1 MTRAKGALAVVTG
14 ASAGIGVELAKLAA
28 ADGYTPVLVARR
40 RERLDALASELA
52 ARHSVSP
59 RVVPLDL
66 AEPDAPERLREAV
79 GDQPVEILMNNAG
92 FGTWG
97 RFAGIPLERTTELL
111 RVNVEAPTRLS
122 RLLLDGMLAR
132 GRGFILN
139 VASTAAFQPGPG
151 MAAYY
156 ASKAYLLSLS
166 EALREEL
173 KGTGVRVTAL
183 CPGPTRSEFHDV
195 AKMRDSRL
203 VQRLWFM
210 DAEEVARL
218 GYRGMLAGRSVI
230 VPGFMNRALAALPR
244 FVPRAAVPPIV
255 AAIQA
260 PRSL

>member
-1 MTRAKGALAVVTG
+1 
-14 ASAGIGVELAKLAA
+14 
-28 ADGYTPVLVARR
+28 
-40 RERLDALASELA
+40 
-52 ARHSVSP
+52 
-59 RVVPLDL
+59 
-66 AEPDAPERLREAV
+66 
-79 GDQPVEILMNNAG
+79 MNNAG

-97 RFAGIPLERTTELL
+97 RFAGVPLERTTELL

-122 RLLLDGMLAR
+122 RLFLDGMLAR

-166 EALREEL
+166 EALRQEL
-173 KGTGVRVTAL
+173 KGTGVGVTAL
-183 CPGPTRSEFHDV
+183 CPGPTHSEFHDV
-195 AKMRDSRL
+195 AEMRDSRL

-210 DAEEVARL
+210 GADEVARL
-218 GYRGMLAGRSVI
+218 GYKGMLAGRGVVI
-230 VPGFMNRALAALPR
+230 PGLTNRALAALPR

-260 PRSL
+260 PRSR